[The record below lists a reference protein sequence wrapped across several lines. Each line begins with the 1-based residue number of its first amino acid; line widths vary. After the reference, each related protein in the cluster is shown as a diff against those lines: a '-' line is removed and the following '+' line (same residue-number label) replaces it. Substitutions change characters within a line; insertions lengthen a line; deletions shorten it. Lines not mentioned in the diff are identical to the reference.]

1 LRAPTTQLQVRNPLP
16 CLPRKGGGEMAKAK
30 ALVFACF
37 LLLAASAAA
46 ARSLGGGQPFGSR
59 KHPASSFAAAL
70 PGRVVARRDEEFT
83 SLPIESSVARAC
95 VFVERFAHHVFGC
108 QSLCSSKTT
117 CSPFV
122 ARQNRRGLHAWH
134 GLCIGHACM
143 AWSMHRICIVSV
155 RCMQGLRMP
164 PLRSA

>member
-59 KHPASSFAAAL
+59 KHPASSAAAL

-108 QSLCSSKTT
+108 QSLRVHRK
-117 CSPFV
+117 
-122 ARQNRRGLHAWH
+122 RRALHSWPGKIDVVCMHGTAYASDTHAWH
-134 GLCIGHACM
+134 GLCIGHA
-143 AWSMHRICIVSV
+143 
-155 RCMQGLRMP
+155 
-164 PLRSA
+164 